1 VDIGFI
7 GLGHMGFAMAAR
19 LAGAGHR
26 LVVYDTRD
34 DVMKQ
39 AVASGSHA
47 ASSPRDVA
55 DRVDNVFASL
65 PSLQASLDV
74 ATGSG
79 VIAGSKVKRFIDLS
93 TVGSST
99 AQRISQQ
106 LAERAIAMLD
116 CPVSGGVHG
125 ATNGTLA
132 MMVSGPRPE
141 FEAGDI
147 AGMGS
152 RVSWPGPDQTRLT
165 YRASSMSLRI
175 RRPVTGVPQSASTP

>member
-1 VDIGFI
+1 MDIGFI

-39 AVASGSHA
+39 AVASGAHA

-74 ATGSG
+74 ATGSDG
-79 VIAGSKVKRFIDLS
+79 VIAGSKVKRFVDLS
-93 TVGSST
+93 TVGSPT
-99 AQRISQQ
+99 AQRISEQ
-106 LAERAIAMLD
+106 LAERGIAMLD
-116 CPVSGGVHG
+116 CPVSGGVARRHQRHTG
-125 ATNGTLA
+125 NDGVGSAARVRG
-132 MMVSGPRPE
+132 GP
-141 FEAGDI
+141 
-147 AGMGS
+147 
-152 RVSWPGPDQTRLT
+152 
-165 YRASSMSLRI
+165 RASSKLSVGRSSSARSRAPP
-175 RRPVTGVPQSASTP
+175 RR

>member
-1 VDIGFI
+1 MDPATYDKGRDIRSAVFRR
-7 GLGHMGFAMAAR
+7 GLRRQRYSQRGQPVSPNRCRISSPGTAMAAR

-65 PSLQASLDV
+65 PSLQAFIDV
-74 ATGSG
+74 ATGSGG

-106 LAERAIAMLD
+106 LAERGIAMLD
-116 CPVSGGVHG
+116 CPVSGGVDG

-141 FEAGDI
+141 F
-147 AGMGS
+147 
-152 RVSWPGPDQTRLT
+152 
-165 YRASSMSLRI
+165 
-175 RRPVTGVPQSASTP
+175 

>member
-1 VDIGFI
+1 MDIGFI

-79 VIAGSKVKRFIDLS
+79 GVIAGSKVKRFIDPRSEARPHNVFRSSLLN
-93 TVGSST
+93 GELRCST
-99 AQRISQQ
+99 AR
-106 LAERAIAMLD
+106 
-116 CPVSGGVHG
+116 
-125 ATNGTLA
+125 
-132 MMVSGPRPE
+132 
-141 FEAGDI
+141 
-147 AGMGS
+147 
-152 RVSWPGPDQTRLT
+152 
-165 YRASSMSLRI
+165 
-175 RRPVTGVPQSASTP
+175 